1 MSVTPMY
8 KERERERERE
18 RESARPMR
26 ATPIK
31 EQRARAR
38 VRPMSVTPIYQ
49 SHTLAEHSDG
59 GLVWGLRFRV

>member
-1 MSVTPMY
+1 
-8 KERERERERE
+8 
-18 RESARPMR
+18 MR